1 MVIAFFITLLIL
13 EWNYYIVVQGGTNDM
28 KNDEKELLNELDRAE
43 EYEEYEEDYQ
53 EEEDKGY
60 FFPDFRNFLN

>member
-1 MVIAFFITLLIL
+1 MVIAFFITLLFL

-43 EYEEYEEDYQ
+43 EDEEYEEDFQ
-53 EEEDKGY
+53 EEDKGY

>member
-1 MVIAFFITLLIL
+1 MVIAFFITLLFL

-43 EYEEYEEDYQ
+43 Q
-53 EEEDKGY
+53 S
-60 FFPDFRNFLN
+60 RRIRRI

>member
-1 MVIAFFITLLIL
+1 
-13 EWNYYIVVQGGTNDM
+13 M

-43 EYEEYEEDYQ
+43 EDEEYEEDYQ
-53 EEEDKGY
+53 EVEDKGY

>member
-1 MVIAFFITLLIL
+1 MVIAFFITLLFL

-28 KNDEKELLNELDRAE
+28 KNEEKELLNELDRAE
-43 EYEEYEEDYQ
+43 EDEEYEEDFQ
-53 EEEDKGY
+53 EEDKGY

>member
-1 MVIAFFITLLIL
+1 MVIAFFIALLFL

-43 EYEEYEEDYQ
+43 EDEEYEEDFQ
-53 EEEDKGY
+53 EEDKGY